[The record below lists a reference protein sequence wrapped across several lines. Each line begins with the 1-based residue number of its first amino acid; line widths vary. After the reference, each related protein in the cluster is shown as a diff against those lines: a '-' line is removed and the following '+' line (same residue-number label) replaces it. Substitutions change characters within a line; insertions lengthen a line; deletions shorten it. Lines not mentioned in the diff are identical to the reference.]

1 MSETKKT
8 LTDSERTEKLKA
20 LLTDKAFVEGLVD
33 KVSPEDAQKYF
44 AENGL
49 ELSHEE
55 IMGLGKALNQ
65 LSARKDVELSDEE
78 LADVAGGSWWGDAL
92 TIVGAIA
99 GTFGGSV
106 LGGFLIFCC
115 PW

>member
-1 MSETKKT
+1 MSETEKN
-8 LTDSERTEKLKA
+8 LTDSERSEKLQA
-20 LLTDKAFVEGLVD
+20 LLSDKTFAEGLAG
-33 KVSPEDAQKYF
+33 KKEPEDAQKYF

-92 TIVGAIA
+92 TILGAIA

-106 LGGFLIFCC
+106 LGAYLIFCC